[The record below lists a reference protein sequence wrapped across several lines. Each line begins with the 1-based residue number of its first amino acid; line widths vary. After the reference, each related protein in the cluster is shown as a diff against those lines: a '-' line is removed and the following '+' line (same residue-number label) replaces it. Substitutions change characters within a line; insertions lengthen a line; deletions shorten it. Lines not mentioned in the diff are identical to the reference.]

1 MMNVTDWFG
10 LPGNSEFAAS
20 ILSLVSLCIAIAAML
35 TSWKTQKRIVEIEEA
50 REKDRLKDLRKADLI
65 ARLVTNGGDRLIIEN
80 KGSAEAREISIQL
93 NGRPLLEFPAFVGN
107 QPEIHKVGPN
117 SSFHYL
123 MAFYAGLD
131 LINYTP
137 EISINWTDDSGEP
150 GAYQTT
156 LTY

>member
-20 ILSLVSLCIAIAAML
+20 ILSLVSIFIAIAAML

-50 REKDRLKDLRKADLI
+50 REKDRLKDLRKADLM

-93 NGRPLLEFPAFVGN
+93 NGHPLSEFPAFVGN
-107 QPEIHKVGPN
+107 QSEIHRVGPN
-117 SSFHYL
+117 SSFRYQ
-123 MAFYAGLD
+123 MAFCMGLD
-131 LINYTP
+131 SMVYTP
-137 EISINWTDDSGEP
+137 EITINWTDDSGEP